1 MKNFGYLLM
10 QSGHNTMDDDY
21 DDWSKCVMMFACAW
35 SNVQSLTSLPGN
47 KSFLCFA
54 LLRCGIPSGIQRL
67 YLDEDYVCF
76 LLSFR
81 YKIYNCSW
89 HRWGPQTNSFA
100 IILRQV
106 VFNSRLN
113 QKKSVCLPQLELML
127 VQDLLAHCALCLTS
141 FLLSLAN
148 LVWNNS
154 LVSQK
159 PFLAIQW
166 GKGIDIQRQIWN
178 TGNVSIGSIA

>member
-1 MKNFGYLLM
+1 
-10 QSGHNTMDDDY
+10 
-21 DDWSKCVMMFACAW
+21 MMFACAW

-100 IILRQV
+100 TFLRQI

-113 QKKSVCLPQLELML
+113 LKKAIVADHSTWANARPSSTG
-127 VQDLLAHCALCLTS
+127 AHSSPCLTS
-141 FLLSLAN
+141 FLLSFAN

-154 LVSQK
+154 LVSK
-159 PFLAIQW
+159 KSFLAIQW
-166 GKGIDIQRQIWN
+166 GTGKDIKRQIWN

>member
-1 MKNFGYLLM
+1 
-10 QSGHNTMDDDY
+10 
-21 DDWSKCVMMFACAW
+21 MMFVCAVHDPMSNLLHHFPETSHSFTLHCSDAESLQE
-35 SNVQSLTSLPGN
+35 SNV
-47 KSFLCFA
+47 C
-54 LLRCGIPSGIQRL
+54 IQMKIL
-67 YLDEDYVCF
+67 CF

-89 HRWGPQTNSFA
+89 HCWGPQTNPYA
-100 IILRQV
+100 IFLRQV

-141 FLLSLAN
+141 FLLSFAN

-154 LVSQK
+154 LVSK
-159 PFLAIQW
+159 KSFLAIQW
-166 GKGIDIQRQIWN
+166 GKGIYPKADLKYRECFHRIYR
-178 TGNVSIGSIA
+178 VM